1 LGIRLSIENLNLINV
16 IPGVMQS
23 RSVNFVLRQVLRSD
37 GLWIQDK
44 PYISFTATRKERDKN
59 SQFTINA
66 QQYVQTGLL

>member
-1 LGIRLSIENLNLINV
+1 
-16 IPGVMQS
+16 MQS